1 MKKKSEILNLNQ
13 KYGPLPAKAFPGR
26 AAILLK
32 VLNLDKKNIDCIFEQ
47 PKSIKIGFN
56 APGTNI
62 PIKSDKYLKSVINNR
77 PLINL
82 AWHIKK
88 EIKNIYLI

>member
-32 VLNLDKKNIDCIFEQ
+32 VLNLDKKTLIVFSNSQNQSRLVLMHLALIYQ
-47 PKSIKIGFN
+47 LN
-56 APGTNI
+56 
-62 PIKSDKYLKSVINNR
+62 
-77 PLINL
+77 LINIL
-82 AWHIKK
+82 
-88 EIKNIYLI
+88 NQ